1 MIQKSVNNKEKVLVV
16 DDEAS
21 IRRILD
27 TRLSMIGYAV
37 ITASDGEEALSLF
50 RQEIP
55 NLVILDVM
63 MPKLDGYGV
72 CQEIRKTSDVPII
85 MLTAL
90 GDVADR
96 ITGLEL
102 GADDYVIKPFSPKEL
117 EARITALES

>member
-1 MIQKSVNNKEKVLVV
+1 MESHKAKILIV

-21 IRRILD
+21 IRRILQ
-27 TRLSMIGYAV
+27 TRLEMIGYDVVA
-37 ITASDGEEALSLF
+37 ASDGEEALLAF
-50 RQEIP
+50 RKETPDLI
-55 NLVILDVM
+55 VLDVM

-72 CQEIRKTSDVPII
+72 CQELRKQSDVPII

-102 GADDYVIKPFSPKEL
+102 GADDYMAKPILP
-117 EARITALES
+117 RN